1 MVAAGAYVGAQD
13 AGGATPLHTAIS
25 ADVCVALLAAGA
37 GVGALD
43 AEERT
48 ALHVAQGVD
57 VIHWQALIDAG
68 ANVNAA
74 CDEGY
79 TPLLCVCCN
88 EGIEAGEAVARVEV
102 LVRCPAVDLQ
112 AALPDGRDAVA
123 IAAARS
129 PPGSFASVV
138 AVVEAARACRMRT
151 PISV

>member
-1 MVAAGAYVGAQD
+1 MA
-13 AGGATPLHTAIS
+13 
-25 ADVCVALLAAGA
+25 
-37 GVGALD
+37 
-43 AEERT
+43 RT
-48 ALHVAQGVD
+48 G
-57 VIHWQALIDAG
+57 AG
-68 ANVNAA
+68 ANVNAP

-102 LVRCPAVDLQ
+102 LVRCPAVDLH

-138 AVVEAARACRMRT
+138 AVVEAAVSCGVGVVCCVLCVVCCVLCVVTM
-151 PISV
+151 SSSSSL